1 MRKDTGQT
9 HLKKALTFEKG
20 ELIIKQGDYGMSIY
34 KVLSGSVKIF
44 RTYNGAEVPLATLE
58 AGGVLGEM
66 AFLNKDADVRSA
78 SARALEDSELEVWHP
93 RELAEKYEQTSVVL
107 KIIIDQ
113 ALNRLLRINRFM
125 DQLAAKRAEDVSEP
139 KEKVDPW
146 SSTRQFYRKEVDIPC
161 KYKPANGAKGSSSPL
176 KGRIK
181 DISMS
186 GMCLEVSP
194 GNELTTIHE
203 VGKTFHIDAV
213 LPNGQDLNVTA
224 EIVSVKRQR
233 REVRLGM
240 QFKELP
246 DYYGAKKALGFFLMP
261 T

>member
-1 MRKDTGQT
+1 MKKDPGQMRK
-9 HLKKALTFEKG
+9 KKVLSYEKG
-20 ELIIKQGDYGMSIY
+20 DLIIKQGDYGTSIY
-34 KVLSGSVKIF
+34 KILSGKAKVF
-44 RTYNGAEVPLATLE
+44 RTYNGVEVPLATLE
-58 AGGVLGEM
+58 AGGVIGEM

-78 SARALEDSELEVWHP
+78 SARALEGSRLEVWHP

-107 KIIIDQ
+107 KIIVDQ
-113 ALNRLLRINRFM
+113 ALNRLRRINRFM

-161 KYKPANGAKGSSSPL
+161 KYKPAKGAKGSTSPL

-194 GNELTTIHE
+194 GNELTTSHA
-203 VGKTFHIDAV
+203 VGETFHIDAI
-213 LPNGQDLNVTA
+213 LPNGDEMNVNA

-240 QFKELP
+240 QYKELTFRRLVGGQLYNNP
-246 DYYGAKKALGFFLMP
+246 SL
-261 T
+261 

>member
-1 MRKDTGQT
+1 
-9 HLKKALTFEKG
+9 
-20 ELIIKQGDYGMSIY
+20 
-34 KVLSGSVKIF
+34 
-44 RTYNGAEVPLATLE
+44 
-58 AGGVLGEM
+58 
-66 AFLNKDADVRSA
+66 
-78 SARALEDSELEVWHP
+78 
-93 RELAEKYEQTSVVL
+93 
-107 KIIIDQ
+107 
-113 ALNRLLRINRFM
+113 
-125 DQLAAKRAEDVSEP
+125 
-139 KEKVDPW
+139 
-146 SSTRQFYRKEVDIPC
+146 
-161 KYKPANGAKGSSSPL
+161 
-176 KGRIK
+176 
-181 DISMS
+181 MS